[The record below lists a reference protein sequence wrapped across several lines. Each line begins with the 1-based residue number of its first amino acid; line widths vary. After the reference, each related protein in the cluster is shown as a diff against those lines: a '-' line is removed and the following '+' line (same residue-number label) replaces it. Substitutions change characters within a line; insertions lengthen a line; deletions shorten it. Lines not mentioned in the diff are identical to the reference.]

1 MQVLKFGGS
10 SVANAANIM
19 KVTTIVADAV
29 KKDRTILVCS
39 AIGGCTDKLIR
50 AATLAAER
58 DSLYK
63 EIVESLVSAHS
74 NIIGELIP
82 EDYRVQINSR
92 CSNLFDS
99 LKGLLEGV
107 SLTGELTQGSCDLAV
122 SYGELLSTSIISAKL
137 NSLGINNI
145 WTDSREL
152 IKTICHNS
160 QNIVDIE
167 STTKNIVRFL
177 NANGTKLWVV
187 PGFIASDHKG
197 RTTTLGR
204 GGSDYTASLFSA
216 ASGARVLE
224 IWTDVNGMMT
234 ADPRVVPDA
243 KTIENISYKEALEL
257 SHFGAKVVYPPTI
270 QPAVAGGIPIVVKNT
285 FDPNGASTVIEN
297 RPPDS
302 RGKIRGISGSNK
314 IALLS
319 LEGSGMVGIPG
330 YSARLFTAL
339 ANAKVNIVLITQ
351 ASSLHTMCVAIE
363 ESAAEAA
370 GNAVDETFAYEISL
384 SKVEPV
390 KVERG
395 YAIISLVGDDMKN
408 QAGTSGKMFDAL
420 GRAGINI
427 RAIAQGS
434 SEKNIS
440 AIVKGEDSD
449 DAVRVVHQEFF
460 GFKRERV
467 NLFIAG
473 FGNVGKSLVNLI
485 EQTRKNI
492 AGEWGKDIVVA
503 GICNSTRSVT
513 DKEGID
519 LSRAGELLQA
529 GKLTDIT
536 GFVREISA
544 LSLGNSIF
552 ADCTAQSVVAMQY
565 ADILE
570 EGISVVTC
578 NKIALSSSIEYWDQL
593 KRVALDRRVS
603 LLYETS
609 AGAALP
615 VIETI
620 SRLKVSGEKILSVE
634 AILSGTLNYL
644 YSSYDG
650 TKSFASLIKEAKEAG
665 YTEPDP
671 RVDLS
676 GTDVLRKCTII
687 ARECGFRA
695 EQKDVEI
702 EPLVDKALFSGT
714 LADFYTKVEEWEPK
728 FLQRYNEAA
737 EKGERLRYV
746 ASIEQG
752 QYRVG
757 LRSLPTNH
765 PLYNISGTNN
775 SVMITTSNYPA
786 GVVISGAGAGARVTA
801 GGVLND
807 ILKVGI

>member
-1 MQVLKFGGS
+1 
-10 SVANAANIM
+10 
-19 KVTTIVADAV
+19 
-29 KKDRTILVCS
+29 
-39 AIGGCTDKLIR
+39 
-50 AATLAAER
+50 
-58 DSLYK
+58 
-63 EIVESLVSAHS
+63 
-74 NIIGELIP
+74 
-82 EDYRVQINSR
+82 
-92 CSNLFDS
+92 
-99 LKGLLEGV
+99 
-107 SLTGELTQGSCDLAV
+107 
-122 SYGELLSTSIISAKL
+122 
-137 NSLGINNI
+137 
-145 WTDSREL
+145 
-152 IKTICHNS
+152 
-160 QNIVDIE
+160 
-167 STTKNIVRFL
+167 
-177 NANGTKLWVV
+177 
-187 PGFIASDHKG
+187 
-197 RTTTLGR
+197 
-204 GGSDYTASLFSA
+204 
-216 ASGARVLE
+216 
-224 IWTDVNGMMT
+224 
-234 ADPRVVPDA
+234 
-243 KTIENISYKEALEL
+243 
-257 SHFGAKVVYPPTI
+257 
-270 QPAVAGGIPIVVKNT
+270 
-285 FDPNGASTVIEN
+285 
-297 RPPDS
+297 
-302 RGKIRGISGSNK
+302 
-314 IALLS
+314 
-319 LEGSGMVGIPG
+319 MVGIPG

-363 ESAAEAA
+363 ESSAETA

-519 LSRAGELLQA
+519 LSLAGELLQA

-570 EGISVVTC
+570 EGISIVTC
-578 NKIALSSSIEYWDQL
+578 NKIALSSSMEYWDQL
-593 KRVALDRRVS
+593 KRIALDRRVS

-650 TKSFASLIKEAKEAG
+650 SKSFASLIKEAKEAG

-714 LADFYTKVEEWEPK
+714 LGDFYNKVEEWEPK

-737 EKGERLRYV
+737 NKGERLRYV

-752 QYRVG
+752 QYKVG

>member
-10 SVANAANIM
+10 SVANVVNIL
-19 KVTTIVADAV
+19 KVVSIVADAV
-29 KKDRTILVCS
+29 KKDRTILVAS
-39 AIGGCTDKLIR
+39 AIGGCTDKLIK
-50 AATLAAER
+50 AASLASDR
-58 DSLYK
+58 DLDYK
-63 EIVESLVSAHS
+63 EIISSLEDIH
-74 NIIGELIP
+74 NTIILGLIP
-82 EDYRVQINSR
+82 EDYREQTR
-92 CSNLFDS
+92 AKCGDMFKS
-99 LKGLLEGV
+99 LNGLLEGI

-122 SYGELLSTSIISAKL
+122 SYGELLSTTIISAKL
-137 NSLGINNI
+137 SSLGINNI

-152 IKTICHNS
+152 VKTISHNY

-167 STTKNIVRFL
+167 ATDRNITNFL

-187 PGFIASDHKG
+187 PGYIASDHKG

-204 GGSDYTASLFSA
+204 GGSDFTASLFSA

-270 QPAVAGGIPIVVKNT
+270 QPAVAGGIPIIVKNT
-285 FDPNGASTVIEN
+285 FDPHGASTIIEN

-302 RGKIRGISGSNK
+302 RGKIRGISGSGK

-363 ESAAEAA
+363 ESVANIA
-370 GNAVDETFAYEISL
+370 GNAVDETFAYERSL
-384 SKVEPV
+384 GKVESV

-395 YAIISLVGDDMKN
+395 YSIISLVGDDMKN
-408 QAGTSGKMFDAL
+408 QSGTSGKMFDAL

-440 AIVKGEDSD
+440 AIVDAKDSD
-449 DAVRVVHQEFF
+449 NAVRVVHEEFF

-485 EQTRKNI
+485 NETRENI
-492 AGEWGKDIVVA
+492 AMEWGKDIVIA

-513 DKEGID
+513 DREGID
-519 LSRAGELLQA
+519 PSLAGDLLA
-529 GKLTDIT
+529 SGERTDIT
-536 GFVREISA
+536 GFIKEISA

-552 ADCTAQSVVAMQY
+552 ADCTAQSSVAVQY
-565 ADILE
+565 ADILD
-570 EGISVVTC
+570 EGVSVVTC
-578 NKIALSSSIEYWDQL
+578 NKIALSSSIEYWDKL
-593 KRVALDRRVS
+593 KRTALDRRVS

-615 VIETI
+615 VIETL
-620 SRLKVSGEKILSVE
+620 SRLKVSGEKIISVE

-644 YSSYDG
+644 YSNYDG
-650 TKSFASLIKEAKEAG
+650 TKSFASLVKEAKDAG

-687 ARECGFRA
+687 ARECGFRV
-695 EQKDVEI
+695 EQRDVLL
-702 EPLVDKALFSGT
+702 EPLADKSLFNGS
-714 LADFYTKVEEWEPK
+714 LPEFYAKIEEAEPLFFERYKSAAD
-728 FLQRYNEAA
+728 R
-737 EKGERLRYV
+737 GERLRYV
-746 ASIEQG
+746 ATIEEG
-752 QYRVG
+752 CYKVG
-757 LRSLPTNH
+757 LRSLPLNH